1 MTKMQAIVIRT
12 AGNQAIA
19 GQIMRGL
26 ESKELAMLKA
36 ELKVLRKRDN
46 AAWAR
51 KLMLARR
58 KYDREIKSHGRLY
71 NAFWGAVG
79 MLVLLRKEQA
89 A

>member
-1 MTKMQAIVIRT
+1 MTKAIVIRT
-12 AGNQAIA
+12 VGDQAISS
-19 GQIMRGL
+19 QIVKGL
-26 ESKELAMLKA
+26 ESRELATLKA

-51 KLMLARR
+51 KLMQTRR
-58 KYDREIKSHGRLY
+58 KYDREIKSHGKLY
-71 NAFWGAVG
+71 NAFWGVVG